1 MHSLRQTRQAVKRQ
15 IDDAVAPIIAVALE
29 SLAQVCY
36 IQVSCG
42 IKYRSGMGNRPEYG
56 MVWRCIGEENGQ
68 RWRGCD
74 AYLSELITTHE

>member
-15 IDDAVAPIIAVALE
+15 IDDTVAAIFAVALE

-36 IQVSCG
+36 IQVSFG

-56 MVWRCIGEENGQ
+56 MVWRCVGEKM
-68 RWRGCD
+68 GC
-74 AYLSELITTHE
+74 AGAVVMSACPEIITTHE